1 MKRSTPTSEGRKAE
15 KALKRAVKKVVEE
28 NRRLGLPVAVMRNGK
43 PVLIPAEEARVS
55 IRERRAP
62 YASKRHEGK

>member
-15 KALKRAVKKVVEE
+15 KALRKAVKKIIEE

-43 PVLIPAEEARVS
+43 PVLIPAEEARTS
-55 IRERRAP
+55 TRESRGTNRAKRR
-62 YASKRHEGK
+62 SQ

>member
-43 PVLIPAEEARVS
+43 PVLIPAGEARTS
-55 IRERRAP
+55 IRERRGP
-62 YASKRHEGK
+62 YKSKRGEGK